1 MRPMSVE
8 ALIIMHPIRNRAMD
22 DLSPSSDGR
31 TRPFNWI
38 IGLVVVPGLV
48 VLIILVLG
56 SIVDAG
62 VISFVIMGLI
72 AVCISVFTYTIEVT
86 RQEEEGEQ
94 ARSVTTRA
102 NYRARATEA
111 LKTELMIPPENHNRT
126 TEKRS
131 REIVGG

>member
-1 MRPMSVE
+1 MRN
-8 ALIIMHPIRNRAMD
+8 LAMD
-22 DLSPSSDGR
+22 DQSPSGNGR

-38 IGLVVVPGLV
+38 IGLVAGIGVL

-62 VISFVIMGLI
+62 VISFIIMGLI

-86 RQEEEGEQ
+86 RQEEEEELI
-94 ARSVTTRA
+94 RSTTTRA

-111 LKTELMIPPENHNRT
+111 LKTELGMAPESHNRPRKT
-126 TEKRS
+126 LS
-131 REIVGG
+131 

>member
-1 MRPMSVE
+1 
-8 ALIIMHPIRNRAMD
+8 
-22 DLSPSSDGR
+22 
-31 TRPFNWI
+31 
-38 IGLVVVPGLV
+38 
-48 VLIILVLG
+48 
-56 SIVDAG
+56 
-62 VISFVIMGLI
+62 MGLI

-126 TEKRS
+126 TEKLS
-131 REIVGG
+131 LIHI